1 MTTEVIPRHGNALT
15 RSSASCARPR
25 REHRVTA
32 GDAPTRPRDTPP
44 EAHVRGFE
52 ALPFQMHVVTPA
64 TAPGRCGGGRTTME
78 TTVVDVPERGRFEVR
93 VGEQVV
99 GLARYH
105 AENGPMALRAP

>member
-44 EAHVRGFE
+44 EGHVRGSE

-78 TTVVDVPERGRFEVR
+78 TTVVDGPERGRVAGR
-93 VGEQVV
+93 GRRP
-99 GLARYH
+99 GGGRARH
-105 AENGPMALRAP
+105 PR